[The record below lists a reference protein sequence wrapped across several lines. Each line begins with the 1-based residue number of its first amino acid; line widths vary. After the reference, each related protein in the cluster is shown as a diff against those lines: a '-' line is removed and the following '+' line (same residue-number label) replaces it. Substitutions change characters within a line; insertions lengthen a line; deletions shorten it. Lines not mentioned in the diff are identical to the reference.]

1 MNVSS
6 NFLAQILY
14 KQQKPKASVKVEE
27 FSVFESFFIESF
39 DRVIRNVKD
48 FNLKDF
54 VPINLDS
61 SFNATSKG
69 FYLVAQYFLFY
80 DVLNEHPLNNLEE
93 KLTDELVAYQSST
106 LVIMFAVMLSAIF
119 LSFVLGCI
127 QIILIRNLTKK
138 I

>member
-61 SFNATSKG
+61 
-69 FYLVAQYFLFY
+69 
-80 DVLNEHPLNNLEE
+80 
-93 KLTDELVAYQSST
+93 
-106 LVIMFAVMLSAIF
+106 
-119 LSFVLGCI
+119 
-127 QIILIRNLTKK
+127 
-138 I
+138 

>member
-1 MNVSS
+1 M
-6 NFLAQILY
+6 
-14 KQQKPKASVKVEE
+14 KVQE
-27 FSVFESFFIESF
+27 FSVFESFFVESF

-48 FNLKDF
+48 YNLTDF

-106 LVIMFAVMLSAIF
+106 LIIMLGVMLSAIV

-127 QIILIRNLTKK
+127 
-138 I
+138 